1 MSDPLLTSVDNRGVA
16 TLLLNRP
23 DKHNAL
29 SSTLITALTDAAV
42 EMAGNDKVRVVVLA
56 GTGKSFCAGGDLRW
70 MQAQMMADR
79 DTRETEAR
87 KIATM
92 LGALN
97 SMPKPVIARVHGN
110 AFGGGVGLACVADAA
125 IGVREGAKFGLTETR
140 LGLIPATIGPYVL
153 ARLGPARA
161 RRVFMSPRLFS
172 AEEAVRLG
180 ILARAVDPIDLDD
193 ALEAEIK
200 PYLDAA
206 PGAVAEA
213 KRLARTLLPGI
224 NHEAVEMSIAALI
237 ERWESEEAHQGLAA
251 FFEKK
256 KAPWAR

>member
-1 MSDPLLTSVDNRGVA
+1 MSDPLLTSVDSRGVA

-29 SSTLITALTDAAV
+29 SSDLISALTEATQ

-56 GTGKSFCAGGDLRW
+56 GTGKTFCAGGDLRW
-70 MQAQMMADR
+70 MQAQMQADR
-79 DTRETEAR
+79 ATREAEAG

-92 LGALN
+92 LDAMN
-97 SMPKPVIARVHGN
+97 SLPKPLIARVHGN
-110 AFGGGVGLACVADAA
+110 AFGGGIGLACVADAA
-125 IGVREGAKFGLTETR
+125 IGVRDGAKFGLTETR

-193 ALEAEIK
+193 ALESEIK

-206 PGAVAEA
+206 PGAIAEA
-213 KRLARTLLPGI
+213 KLLARTLLPG
-224 NHEAVEMSIAALI
+224 VGPDTVKMSVDALI
-237 ERWESEEAHQGLAA
+237 RRWESDEAQQGLAA
-251 FFEKK
+251 FFDKK
-256 KAPWAR
+256 KAPWAQ